1 MPLSEGKFSFDVIT
15 TLWYQ
20 GQIKSDFFAFFCQG
34 GGFWQFADLG
44 VEKRME
50 DIYSEIVE
58 LLGSGTP
65 ASLATIIRVTGSS
78 PRGLGSKY
86 LVPKVGPA
94 VGSVGGGCLEAR
106 VWDGAIESLKKT
118 KSALMRFRL
127 DDENLEDSGLIC
139 GGTVTILVE
148 PLQSEEGNHL
158 PIYQRIKEM
167 RERGE
172 EGLLASVVS
181 RADSSISV
189 QGSKL
194 LYGMQGEKWGFL
206 LEGEAFE
213 DEIRRWFEENPVREL
228 GVQSFESNG
237 QAIEI
242 LLEPIQTDPTLYI
255 FGAGHLAQALSPLG
269 KMADFRVVV
278 IDDRPMFA
286 NLERF
291 PEADQVLVEPF
302 EMVFDKLQINPRSY
316 VVIVTRGHL
325 YDGEVL
331 EQAVQTDAGYI
342 GMIGSKRKIAVLY
355 KDLMEKGIN
364 KQLLDRVHAPIG
376 LHIHSETPAEI
387 AISIMAE
394 LIKVRAEN
402 ARAGTLKPLQTTPHI
417 PQSPDRFHKD
427 REPRLAK

>member
-1 MPLSEGKFSFDVIT
+1 
-15 TLWYQ
+15 
-20 GQIKSDFFAFFCQG
+20 
-34 GGFWQFADLG
+34 
-44 VEKRME
+44 ME
-50 DIYSEIVE
+50 DIYSEIVR

-65 ASLATIIRVTGSS
+65 ASLATIIQVTGSS

-86 LVPKVGPA
+86 LVPKASPTL
-94 VGSVGGGCLEAR
+94 GSVGGGCLEAR
-106 VWDGAIESLKKT
+106 VWDGAMESLEKT
-118 KSALMRFRL
+118 KSSLMRFTL
-127 DDENLEDSGLIC
+127 DDESMEDSGLIC
-139 GGTVTILVE
+139 GGTVTILIE

-158 PIYQRIKEM
+158 PIYQKIKEM

-181 RADSSISV
+181 RGGAPVSV

-194 LYGMQGEKWGFL
+194 LYGTGGEKWGFL
-206 LEGEAFE
+206 SEGEALE
-213 DEIRRWFEENPVREL
+213 DQIRRWFEENPIREL
-228 GVQSFESNG
+228 GVQSFLSNG
-237 QAIEI
+237 QSIEI
-242 LLEPIQTDPTLYI
+242 LLEPIQMDPTLYI

-286 NLERF
+286 NSERF

-302 EMVFDKLQINPRSY
+302 EMVFDKLEINPRSY

-355 KDLMEKGIN
+355 KDLMKKGI
-364 KQLLDRVHAPIG
+364 KKHLLDRVHAPIG

-402 ARAGTLKPLQTTPHI
+402 ARAGTLKSVQTIPHTS
-417 PQSPDRFHKD
+417 QSPI
-427 REPRLAK
+427 RLEKGA

>member
-1 MPLSEGKFSFDVIT
+1 
-15 TLWYQ
+15 
-20 GQIKSDFFAFFCQG
+20 
-34 GGFWQFADLG
+34 
-44 VEKRME
+44 ME
-50 DIYSEIVE
+50 DIYSEIVR
-58 LLGSGTP
+58 LLSSGTP
-65 ASLATIIRVTGSS
+65 ASQATIIQVTGSS

-86 LVPKVGPA
+86 LVPGAGPA

-106 VWDGAIESLKKT
+106 VWDGAMESLKKK
-118 KSALMRFRL
+118 KSSLMRFRL

-139 GGTVTILVE
+139 GGTVTILIE

-158 PIYQRIKEM
+158 PIYQKVKEM
-167 RERGE
+167 REKGE
-172 EGLLASVVS
+172 QGLLASVIS
-181 RADSSISV
+181 RGGTPVSV

-206 LEGEAFE
+206 LEGEALE
-213 DEIRRWFEENPVREL
+213 EHIRDWFEENPVQAL

-237 QAIEI
+237 KSIDI

-278 IDDRPMFA
+278 IDDRPIFA
-286 NLERF
+286 NSERF
-291 PEADQVLVEPF
+291 PEANQVLVEPY
-302 EMVFDKLQINPRSY
+302 EMIFDKLQINPRSY

-342 GMIGSKRKIAVLY
+342 GMIGSRRKIAVLY
-355 KDLMEKGIN
+355 KDMIEKGI
-364 KQLLDRVHAPIG
+364 KKELLDRVYAPIG

-387 AISIMAE
+387 AISILAE

-402 ARAGTLKPLQTTPHI
+402 AGQEISNQYKSPTIPLAPQTALTKTGS
-417 PQSPDRFHKD
+417 QD
-427 REPRLAK
+427 

>member
-1 MPLSEGKFSFDVIT
+1 
-15 TLWYQ
+15 
-20 GQIKSDFFAFFCQG
+20 
-34 GGFWQFADLG
+34 
-44 VEKRME
+44 ME
-50 DIYSEIVE
+50 DIYSEVVR

-65 ASLATIIRVTGSS
+65 ASLATIIQVAGSS

-106 VWDGAIESLKKT
+106 VWDGAMESLKETKT
-118 KSALMRFRL
+118 SLMRFRL
-127 DDENLEDSGLIC
+127 DDKNMEDSGLIC
-139 GGTVTILVE
+139 GGTVTILIE
-148 PLQSEEGNHL
+148 PLQSEEGNHFH
-158 PIYQRIKEM
+158 IYQRIKEM
-167 RERGE
+167 RENGE
-172 EGLLASVVS
+172 GGLLATVVS
-181 RADSSISV
+181 RRGAPISV

-194 LYGMQGEKWGFL
+194 LYGKEGEKWGFL

-213 DEIRRWFEENPVREL
+213 DQIKHRFQENPLREL
-228 GVQSFESNG
+228 GVRSFECNG
-237 QAIEI
+237 QPIEI

-286 NLERF
+286 NSERF
-291 PEADQVLVEPF
+291 PEADQVLVQPF
-302 EMVFDKLQINPRSY
+302 EMIFDKLQINSRSY

-331 EQAVQTDAGYI
+331 EQAVKTDAGYI

-355 KDLMEKGIN
+355 KDLMEKGI
-364 KQLLDRVHAPIG
+364 KKELLDRVRAPIG

-394 LIKVRAEN
+394 LIKVRADN
-402 ARAGTLKPLQTTPHI
+402 ARAGALKPAQTTPI
-417 PQSPDRFHKD
+417 PLK
-427 REPRLAK
+427 L

>member
-1 MPLSEGKFSFDVIT
+1 
-15 TLWYQ
+15 
-20 GQIKSDFFAFFCQG
+20 
-34 GGFWQFADLG
+34 
-44 VEKRME
+44 ME
-50 DIYSEIVE
+50 DIYSEIPR
-58 LLGSGTP
+58 LLNSGTP
-65 ASLATIIRVTGSS
+65 AALATIIQVAGSS

-86 LVPKVGPA
+86 LVPKGGPA
-94 VGSVGGGCLEAR
+94 MGSVGGGCLEAR
-106 VWDGAIESLKKT
+106 VWDGAMESLRET
-118 KSALMRFRL
+118 KGSLMRFKL
-127 DDENLEDSGLIC
+127 DDENMEDSGLIC
-139 GGTVTILVE
+139 GGTVTILIE

-158 PIYQRIKEM
+158 HIYQKIKEM
-167 RERGE
+167 REKGE
-172 EGLLASVVS
+172 KGFLASIVS
-181 RADSSISV
+181 RGGAPISV

-213 DEIRRWFEENPVREL
+213 DQIRRWFEENPLREL
-228 GVQSFESNG
+228 GVKSFEHNG

-286 NLERF
+286 NSERF
-291 PEADQVLVEPF
+291 PEADRVLVQPF
-302 EMVFDKLQINPRSY
+302 EMIFDKLQINPQSY

-331 EQAVQTDAGYI
+331 EQAVKTDAGYI

-355 KDLMEKGIN
+355 KDLMKKGI
-364 KQLLDRVHAPIG
+364 KKELLDRVCAPIG

-402 ARAGTLKPLQTTPHI
+402 ARAGTLNPIQTTPHT
-417 PQSPDRFHKD
+417 PRRPNRLKKD
-427 REPRLAK
+427 REPRLAN

>member
-1 MPLSEGKFSFDVIT
+1 
-15 TLWYQ
+15 
-20 GQIKSDFFAFFCQG
+20 
-34 GGFWQFADLG
+34 
-44 VEKRME
+44 ME

-65 ASLATIIRVTGSS
+65 ASLATIIQVTGSS

-86 LVPKVGPA
+86 LVPRVGPA

-106 VWDGAIESLKKT
+106 VWDGAQESLKNR
-118 KSALMRFRL
+118 KSALMRFTL
-127 DDENLEDSGLIC
+127 DDESMEDSGLIC
-139 GGTVTILVE
+139 GGTVTILIE
-148 PLQSEEGNHL
+148 PLQGEVDSHL
-158 PIYQRIKEM
+158 PIYQKIREMKEK
-167 RERGE
+167 GE
-172 EGLLASVVS
+172 EGLLASVIY
-181 RADSSISV
+181 RGDTPISV
-189 QGSKL
+189 LGSKL

-206 LEGEAFE
+206 SEGDAFE
-213 DEIRRWFEENPVREL
+213 EQIRHWFEENPVREL

-237 QAIEI
+237 QSIEI

-286 NLERF
+286 NSERF
-291 PEADQVLVEPF
+291 PDADQVLVEPF
-302 EMVFDKLQINPRSY
+302 EMIFDKLQINPRSY

-331 EQAVQTDAGYI
+331 AQAVQTDAGYI

-355 KDLMEKGIN
+355 KDLMEKGIE
-364 KQLLDRVHAPIG
+364 KQRLDRVHAPIG

-402 ARAGTLKPLQTTPHI
+402 TSAGNLKPLQTTPQT
-417 PQSPDRFHKD
+417 PQILDRLHED

>member
-1 MPLSEGKFSFDVIT
+1 
-15 TLWYQ
+15 
-20 GQIKSDFFAFFCQG
+20 
-34 GGFWQFADLG
+34 
-44 VEKRME
+44 
-50 DIYSEIVE
+50 
-58 LLGSGTP
+58 
-65 ASLATIIRVTGSS
+65 VTGSS

-94 VGSVGGGCLEAR
+94 LGSVGGGCLEAR
-106 VWDGAIESLKKT
+106 VWDGAMESLKKT

-127 DDENLEDSGLIC
+127 DDENMEDSGLIC
-139 GGTVTILVE
+139 GGTVTILIE
-148 PLQSEEGNHL
+148 PLQSEEGDHL

-167 RERGE
+167 REKGQ

-181 RADSSISV
+181 RGSAPISV

-194 LYGMQGEKWGFL
+194 LYGTQSEKWGFL

-213 DEIRRWFEENPVREL
+213 EEIRRRFEENPAGEL
-228 GVQSFESNG
+228 GVQSFEHNG
-237 QAIEI
+237 QTIEI

-255 FGAGHLAQALSPLG
+255 FGAGHLARALSPLG

-278 IDDRPMFA
+278 VDDRPMFA
-286 NLERF
+286 NSERF

-302 EMVFDKLQINPRSY
+302 EMVFDKLQINSRSY

-331 EQAVQTDAGYI
+331 EQAIQTDAGYI

-355 KDLMEKGIN
+355 KDLMQKGIK

-376 LHIHSETPAEI
+376 LHIYSETPAEI

-402 ARAGTLKPLQTTPHI
+402 ARAGTIKPVRTIPHTS
-417 PQSPDRFHKD
+417 QSPIRLEKS
-427 REPRLAK
+427 RASRLAK

>member
-1 MPLSEGKFSFDVIT
+1 M
-15 TLWYQ
+15 
-20 GQIKSDFFAFFCQG
+20 
-34 GGFWQFADLG
+34 G
-44 VEKRME
+44 VFRQTRSAESGYENTME
-50 DIYSEIVE
+50 DIYSEIVR

-65 ASLATIIRVTGSS
+65 ASLATIIQVTGSS

-86 LVPKVGPA
+86 LVAKVGPA
-94 VGSVGGGCLEAR
+94 LGSVGGGCLEAR
-106 VWDGAIESLKKT
+106 VWDGAMESLKKT
-118 KSALMRFRL
+118 KSALMRFSL
-127 DDENLEDSGLIC
+127 DDENMEDSGLIC
-139 GGTVTILVE
+139 GGTVTILIE

-167 RERGE
+167 REKGE

-181 RADSSISV
+181 RGSAPISV

-194 LYGMQGEKWGFL
+194 LYGTQGEKWGFL

-213 DEIRRWFEENPVREL
+213 EEIRRRFEENPTGEL
-228 GVQSFESNG
+228 GVQSFEHNG
-237 QAIEI
+237 QTIEI

-286 NLERF
+286 NSERF

-302 EMVFDKLQINPRSY
+302 EMVFENLQINPQSY

-331 EQAVQTDAGYI
+331 EQAIQTDAGYI

-355 KDLMEKGIN
+355 KDLMQKGIK

-402 ARAGTLKPLQTTPHI
+402 ARAGTIKPVRTIPHTS
-417 PQSPDRFHKD
+417 QSPIRLEKS
-427 REPRLAK
+427 RASRLAK